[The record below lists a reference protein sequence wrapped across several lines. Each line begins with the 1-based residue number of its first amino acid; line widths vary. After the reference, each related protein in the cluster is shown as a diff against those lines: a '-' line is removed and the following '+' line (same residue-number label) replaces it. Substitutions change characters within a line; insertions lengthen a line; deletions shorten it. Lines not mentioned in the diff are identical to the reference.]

1 MVLKRSLFSVGL
13 AATQRQRRQG
23 FKAVCFDGFM
33 GGLAGRL
40 VSNSIVTQLKN
51 NKAVKMGSSAAD
63 GNCEFVKVFTAKAN
77 GIHPVTK
84 YRSKSTGMEIVHAE
98 IEGPM
103 VNGYI
108 VLGEILILIVTFYV

>member
-1 MVLKRSLFSVGL
+1 MGFRRSLFSVGV
-13 AATQRQRRQG
+13 AFTQKQKRQG
-23 FKAVCFDGFM
+23 FRTVCFDGFM
-33 GGLAGRL
+33 GGLSSRL
-40 VSNSIVTQLKN
+40 VSNSIVTDLKI

-63 GNCEFVKVFTAKAN
+63 GNNEFVKVFTAKAN

-108 VLGEILILIVTFYV
+108 VLGEY